1 MIILDIDIDFFL
13 DSIIHNPKTGRPS
26 NSRVKP
32 WNKEEVINFLEK
44 KCNLDKQRKIKG
56 KFFKT
61 HDKLFYCFRDLINKK
76 KLSVPFEIVHVDA
89 HADLGI
95 GTLSDKYIMT
105 ELLYKPVNE
114 RTKPKRGGWEGLSE
128 SNFLAFMIACRW
140 ISKLVYVHHREIVR
154 SNVDI
159 TQSVKKDF
167 DFYSDFI
174 QLKKYQQKN
183 VRKRIQIFDVV
194 QFWNWS
200 PKCQ

>member
-1 MIILDIDIDFFL
+1 MVILDIDLDFFL
-13 DSIIHNPKTGRPS
+13 DSIIHNPRPRRPS

-32 WNKEEVINFLEK
+32 WNEKRVINFLEK

-61 HDKLFYCFRDLINKK
+61 HDKLFYCFRDLINKR
-76 KLSVPFEIVHVDA
+76 KLSVPFEILHVDA

-105 ELLYKPVNE
+105 DLLYRPVNE

-128 SNFLAFMIACRW
+128 SNFLAFVIACRW
-140 ISKLVYVHHREIVR
+140 INKLIYVHHREIAK

-159 TQSVKKDF
+159 TE
-167 DFYSDFI
+167 
-174 QLKKYQQKN
+174 
-183 VRKRIQIFDVV
+183 
-194 QFWNWS
+194 
-200 PKCQ
+200 